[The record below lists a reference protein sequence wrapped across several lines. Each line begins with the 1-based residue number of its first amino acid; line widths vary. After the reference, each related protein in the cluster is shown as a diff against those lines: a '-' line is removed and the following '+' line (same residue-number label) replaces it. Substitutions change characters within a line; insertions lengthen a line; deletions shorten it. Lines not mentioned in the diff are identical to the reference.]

1 MTTSVD
7 WRRIEACFHEV
18 VDLSGEARSAYL
30 RALDDAA
37 LRQEVESLLAGDEV
51 AGEMVDG
58 VVAESVEWLAEE
70 PSEALPDLGPYRPL
84 RELGRG
90 GFGTVYLAERT
101 DREFRFEVAVKRVQR
116 AYGPTDLAQRFLL
129 ERQILARLDHPNIA
143 KLFDAGTSDDGD
155 PYFVMEYIAGDPLDR
170 HCDDRRFSVHQ
181 RLLLMLDIC
190 AAVSYAHRNL
200 VVHRDL
206 KPSNILVTTDGVP
219 KLLDFGIAKLL
230 DDGSATPL
238 AMTRTGLLPLTP
250 EYASPEQVRAETL
263 TTASDVYSLGV
274 LLFRLL
280 SGAVPYEFPVP
291 RRPSVIERMICDDP
305 VPSMSER
312 FGELEGAVAETL
324 AKRRSTTRE
333 GLRRELRG
341 DLDNIVAKAL
351 RKESERRYGSVEQLA
366 DDLRRHL
373 DRRPVKA
380 TGDSLA
386 YVTGRFLRRHA
397 WGVGS
402 VVLLLASLV
411 GGIVATTY
419 QMRQAERHQAR
430 AEKVIHLL
438 VDDVFGSATKD
449 RAQDELPD
457 ARQILD
463 QSTQALDRQLVATP
477 YVHGTVLAVVGGLY
491 QRLGAYDRAQVF
503 LQRGEERL
511 RPLLG
516 EQHPE
521 VLRIAS
527 DLADVYLDRKLLLPA
542 RDLLTETVQAQRRLP
557 QGKADLAISL
567 LRLAGVEAGLGDT
580 TAAEALLAES
590 LELRRDLYGED
601 SLEVADARNMRAQ
614 LARQARDLETA
625 ERLFQQV
632 LEVRRRR
639 LGDDHR
645 EVLTTLSDLAV
656 CAYDRQDFARAE
668 ETLLQV
674 VSLTERIYGP
684 VHRNVANPLINLGA
698 VQRKLGHYD
707 AAVPVLER
715 ALDIQRQVFGPD
727 HANTLVASRNL
738 ARLYLDRGE
747 IDRAELWMLS
757 NLQSLERQQADP
769 LEVAKYQLDLADLET
784 ERGDFEQAKPLYL
797 EVDAVLDARLPKGH
811 PNRALPLFQLG
822 RIACQEKDWPTAEK
836 YLQQALD
843 IQRPALG
850 EDHYRTARTQAE
862 LALCLLDQGQE
873 DAGLALLAP
882 ALERLRTELAANDP
896 IRVWVERRVD
906 DLTQGV

>member
-1 MTTSVD
+1 MTSSSD
-7 WRRIEACFHEV
+7 WQRIEECFHRA
-18 VDLSGEARSAYL
+18 VDLSVAAQQAYL
-30 RALDDAA
+30 AALDDAD
-37 LRQEVESLLAGDEV
+37 LRRQVESLLAADDV
-51 AGEMVDG
+51 AEELVDG
-58 VVAESVEWLAEE
+58 AVAESVEWLAQE
-70 PSEALPDLGPYRPL
+70 PAEGLPDLGPYRPI

-101 DREFRFEVAVKRVQR
+101 DRDFRLEVAVKRVQR

-129 ERQILARLDHPNIA
+129 ERRILARLDHPNIA
-143 KLFDAGTSDDGD
+143 KLFDAGTSGDGD

-170 HCDDRRFSVHQ
+170 HCDDRRLDVRR

-206 KPSNILVTTDGVP
+206 KPSNILVTGDGVP

-230 DDGSATPL
+230 DDGSTSPL

-274 LLFRLL
+274 VLFRLL
-280 SGAVPYEFPVP
+280 SGSAPYDFPAP
-291 RRPSVIERMICDDP
+291 RRASTIERVICDDP
-305 VPSMSER
+305 VPPMSQRFAELDATRGEKLAER
-312 FGELEGAVAETL
+312 RATS
-324 AKRRSTTRE
+324 RD

-386 YVTGRFLRRHA
+386 YVTGRFLRRHL
-397 WGVGS
+397 WGVTT
-402 VVLLLASLV
+402 VVLLLLSLL
-411 GGIVATTY
+411 GGIVATTH
-419 QMRQAERHQAR
+419 QMQQAQQHQAR
-430 AEKVIHLL
+430 AERVIDLL
-438 VDDVFGSATKD
+438 VNDVFGSATKD

-463 QSTQALDRQLVATP
+463 QSTRALDRQLAATP

-503 LQRGEERL
+503 LQRGLERL

-516 EQHPE
+516 EEHPE
-521 VLRIAS
+521 VLRLGS
-527 DLADVYLDRKLLLPA
+527 DLADAYLDRNLFLPA
-542 RDLLTETVQAQRRLP
+542 RDLLLEIVRRQRRFP
-557 QGKADLAISL
+557 ESVADLAVSL
-567 LRLAGVEAGLGDT
+567 LRLASVEENLGNSGVAEGLLT
-580 TAAEALLAES
+580 ES
-590 LELRRDLYGED
+590 LGLRRQLYGDD
-601 SLEVADARNMRAQ
+601 SLEVADAKNLRAQ
-614 LARQARDLETA
+614 FARQGRDLETA
-625 ERLFQQV
+625 EMLFQEV

-639 LGDDHR
+639 LGHDHR
-645 EVLTTLSDLAV
+645 DVLTTLSDLAV

-668 ETLLQV
+668 EMLVQV
-674 VSLTERIYGP
+674 VSLSEHIHGP
-684 VHRNVANPLINLGA
+684 VHRNVAHPLINLGA

-707 AAVPVLER
+707 AAVPVLQR
-715 ALDIQRQVFGPD
+715 ALDIQQEVFGAD
-727 HANTLVASRNL
+727 HAKTLVAARNL

-747 IDRAELWMLS
+747 IEPAERWILS
-757 NLQSLERQQADP
+757 NLQSLRRQRASP

-784 ERGDFEQAKPLYL
+784 ERGAFSKAKPLYL
-797 EVDAVLDARLPKGH
+797 EVDGVLASHLPAGH
-811 PNRALPLFQLG
+811 PIRALTLFQLG
-822 RIACQEKDWPTAEK
+822 RIACQEKDWPTAK
-836 YLQQALD
+836 RYLRRALD
-843 IQRPALG
+843 IQLEALG
-850 EDHYRTARTQAE
+850 EGHYRTARTQAE
-862 LALCLLDQGQE
+862 LALCLIDQGQE
-873 DAGLALLAP
+873 EAGQTMLAP
-882 ALERLRTELAANDP
+882 ALERLRAELAPNDP
-896 IRVWVERRVD
+896 IRVWVERRASPRS
-906 DLTQGV
+906 